1 MKKDNKKGGNCTE
14 PQHIDPDQENQTKQ
28 ETSEQACDAAAATET
43 DTAAPECE
51 ETQKIAELQ
60 ESLDK
65 LNDQHLRMLAEY
77 DNYRKR
83 TLQEKSDLIKNG
95 GERVRCDGEVVY
107 DNAVR
112 KEGRCGQDD
121 HGRVDRPA
129 HAHRK
134 ERVEELVAQT
144 FLVNLLALAFE
155 VHGLDDLG
163 VQEEVVRHNNRA

>member
-1 MKKDNKKGGNCTE
+1 MDVVFLVEHARGDGACRHACRHTTRYARKQQCHRKDGR
-14 PQHIDPDQENQTKQ
+14 
-28 ETSEQACDAAAATET
+28 ACRA
-43 DTAAPECE
+43 
-51 ETQKIAELQ
+51 Q
-60 ESLDK
+60 
-65 LNDQHLRMLAEY
+65 
-77 DNYRKR
+77 
-83 TLQEKSDLIKNG
+83 NG

-107 DNAVR
+107 DNAMR

-144 FLVNLLALAFE
+144 FLDNLLALAFE

-163 VQEEVVRHNNRA
+163 VQEEVVRHNDRA

>member
-1 MKKDNKKGGNCTE
+1 MDVVFLVEHARGDGACRHAHRHTTRYARKQQCHRKDGR
-14 PQHIDPDQENQTKQ
+14 
-28 ETSEQACDAAAATET
+28 ACRA
-43 DTAAPECE
+43 
-51 ETQKIAELQ
+51 Q
-60 ESLDK
+60 
-65 LNDQHLRMLAEY
+65 
-77 DNYRKR
+77 
-83 TLQEKSDLIKNG
+83 NG

-107 DNAVR
+107 DNAMR

-144 FLVNLLALAFE
+144 FLDNLLALAFE

-163 VQEEVVRHNNRA
+163 VQEEVVGHNDRA